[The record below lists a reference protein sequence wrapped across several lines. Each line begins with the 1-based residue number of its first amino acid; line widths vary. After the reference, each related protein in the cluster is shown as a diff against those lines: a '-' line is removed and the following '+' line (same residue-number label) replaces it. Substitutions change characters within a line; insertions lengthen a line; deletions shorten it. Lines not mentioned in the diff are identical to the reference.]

1 MDKNSNIRFRLTE
14 IRGDRSES
22 FLDGK
27 DFSVLNGDNLVF
39 QYKVI
44 STIIREKKE
53 IVVTPNIRFRYKDNV
68 LFQSC
73 AEFVYKID
81 DFDDAVSINSEEGT
95 IEVRNDLFTTMVS
108 AAYSSLRGIV
118 YTQLK
123 DTPLSIYPLPLI
135 DVRTLTEKNSITI
148 E

>member
-1 MDKNSNIRFRLTE
+1 MDKNANIKFRLTE

-27 DFSVLNGDNLVF
+27 DLSVLNGDNLVF

-95 IEVRNDLFTTMVS
+95 VEVRNDLFTTMVS

-123 DTPLSIYPLPLI
+123 DTPLATYPLPLI